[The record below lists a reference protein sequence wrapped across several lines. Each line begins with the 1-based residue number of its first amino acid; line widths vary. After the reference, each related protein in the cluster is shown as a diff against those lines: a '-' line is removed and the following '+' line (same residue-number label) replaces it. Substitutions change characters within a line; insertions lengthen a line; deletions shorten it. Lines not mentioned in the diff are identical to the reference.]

1 MSNSSWENGTL
12 RPSTMFADLLIN
24 LPADM
29 PSTVV
34 AAVVTP
40 SEMEIEVIGA
50 AGPTEDTLYEIGSI
64 T

>member
-1 MSNSSWENGTL
+1 
-12 RPSTMFADLLIN
+12 MFADLLIN